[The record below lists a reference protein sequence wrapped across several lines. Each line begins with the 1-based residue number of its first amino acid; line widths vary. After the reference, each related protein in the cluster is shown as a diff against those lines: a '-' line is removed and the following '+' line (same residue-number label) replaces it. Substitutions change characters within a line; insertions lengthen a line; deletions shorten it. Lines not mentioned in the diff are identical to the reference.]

1 MAGIPMYYGIPT
13 FGSVEAKMAEDRMKV
28 LKTAE
33 AEIDLED
40 YKKSKEL
47 MKKNALKED
56 AIKRLAESKVNEPTL
71 IPTMDKQQDPM
82 LSYQTQDTGNRQGPT
97 GIDQTPTEYATA
109 ETTDVNPTSPFG
121 TYEQRGAESPANM
134 PYGFGGAIPKD
145 YKSPEQVLQT
155 QVDSG
160 SGQEQPPTEAQPQEQ
175 APVQGYN
182 QPPPPQEAP
191 VTQVPNN
198 IGTRAKKATL
208 DFTEANDQVES
219 AYNLAEAFKREGLL
233 KPYQKQLEVAG
244 KLEEAR
250 TAAQSRRITA
260 VKDVM
265 EMTGRLAGSYVE
277 VAKRTND
284 PVELERAWQSTLMLL
299 EMNGIPSD
307 KLRTITDPRVRLAIA
322 EKYSDASMSAAKK
335 LELEYKR
342 VNMVNQNEKAK
353 AAQATKDRL
362 ASETI
367 SHNAWKRDLGERK
380 FAKEELTTFI
390 NEGQKRVNSLQTD
403 LKLKETKLLE
413 LRKSNIYIDSSGI
426 MMDDESRAREIP
438 LLEQEV
444 KNLQTEIAL
453 EEDKLKSYTAKLKP
467 GAKEGA
473 TTTTTNEVPK
483 ESKLPQEMWDKAKA
497 EGFTRENQKELVG
510 LLQENQ
516 TKANLENIKT
526 VFKRKH
532 PGLNFDDYFA
542 INTAKFK

>member
-1 MAGIPMYYGIPT
+1 MAGPMYHGTST
-13 FGSVEAKMAEDRMKV
+13 FGGIEAKMAEDRMKV

-56 AIKRLAESKVNEPTL
+56 AIKKLTAAKTNEPTP
-71 IPTMDKQQDPM
+71 IPAMDRQQDPM
-82 LSYQTQDTGNRQGPT
+82 LSYKTQDKETRQGPT
-97 GIDQTPTEYATA
+97 SLEQAPTEYATQP
-109 ETTDVNPTSPFG
+109 TTDINPTSPFG
-121 TYEQRGAESPANM
+121 TYEQTGSQSPADM

-155 QVDSG
+155 QVDAG

-182 QPPPPQEAP
+182 QPPPPQETPPPP
-191 VTQVPNN
+191 VSN
-198 IGTRAKKATL
+198 IATVAKKATL

-219 AYNLAEAFKREGLL
+219 AYNLAEMFKREGLL

-250 TAAQSRRITA
+250 TMAQSRRITA
-260 VKDVM
+260 TKDVM
-265 EMTGRLAGSYVE
+265 EMTGRIAGSYVE

-284 PVELERAWQSTLMLL
+284 PVELEKAWQSSLMLL
-299 EMNGIPSD
+299 EMNGIPAGS
-307 KLRTITDPRVRLAIA
+307 LRAMTDPRARLAIA
-322 EKYSDASMSAAKK
+322 EKYSEASMSAAKK

-342 VNMVNQNEKAK
+342 LGIINQSEKAK

-367 SHNAWKRDLGERK
+367 SHNAWKRDIGERK

-403 LKLKETKLLE
+403 LKIKETKLLE
-413 LRKSNIYIDSSGI
+413 LRKSNIYIDSSGL
-426 MMDDESRAREIP
+426 MMDDEARAREVP

-444 KNLQTEIAL
+444 KNLQTEISL

-467 GAKEGA
+467 GAKEG
-473 TTTTTNEVPK
+473 TTTTTEEPKK
-483 ESKLPQEMWDKAKA
+483 ESSTGFVFTPKATADIKA
-497 EGFTRENQKELVG
+497 QYKDFMSREKD
-510 LLQENQ
+510 
-516 TKANLENIKT
+516 ID
-526 VFKRKH
+526 KRKVAEK
-532 PGLNFDDYFA
+532 YA
-542 INTAKFK
+542 IDNGYITGK

>member
-56 AIKRLAESKVNEPTL
+56 AIKKLAESKINEP
-71 IPTMDKQQDPM
+71 IPVPTMNKQEDSM

-109 ETTDVNPTSPFG
+109 PTTDVNPTSPFG

-145 YKSPEQVLQT
+145 YKSPEQALQT
-155 QVDSG
+155 QVEAD
-160 SGQEQPPTEAQPQEQ
+160 SGQEQPTPTTTEGQPKEQ
-175 APVQGYN
+175 VPVQGYN
-182 QPPPPQEAP
+182 QPSPPQEVP

-250 TAAQSRRITA
+250 TMAQARRITA
-260 VKDVM
+260 TKDVM

-342 VNMVNQNEKAK
+342 LNIVNQNEKAK
-353 AAQATKDRL
+353 AAQATRDRL

-453 EEDKLKSYTAKLKP
+453 EEDKLKAYTAKLKP
-467 GAKEGA
+467 GAKD
-473 TTTTTNEVPK
+473 TTTTSTENVTAP
-483 ESKLPQEMWDKAKA
+483 PQEVIQDTIKALNANPSKA
-497 EGFTRENQKELVG
+497 
-510 LLQENQ
+510 LLDHV
-516 TKANLENIKT
+516 K
-526 VFKRKH
+526 
-532 PGLNFDDYFA
+532 
-542 INTAKFK
+542 AKFKEAYPGLEFEKYIKVNPAKYK